1 MKKGYIVKG
10 DSAYISD
17 DEGLIERPAHPNID
31 KIVKH
36 QSILE
41 ILNALYKEKEQD
53 EQDRLDETEKYY
65 RKSLMI
71 PLLILS
77 LPILLLSPELLSMLV
92 TAIFPTIESSATIS
106 FYRDIYPG
114 YLVAYPAAVIAF
126 IYYWVKEHFS
136 EKVARQLGVSTSYL
150 DAQISETT
158 DTLEHL
164 EEDISAP
171 IDYEEGQ
178 IASLS
183 EFNDEYTESIKRR
196 ADLIEELVAIKDVLN
211 EARRERR
218 IDKLVEDGYTREEIQ
233 KCSIELDKI
242 ISLEPVKEQ

>member
-10 DSAYISD
+10 ENAYISD

-31 KIVKH
+31 KIIKH
-36 QSILE
+36 QNILE
-41 ILNALYKEKEQD
+41 ILNALYKEKKQD
-53 EQDRLDETEKYY
+53 KQDSLEESKVYY
-65 RKSLMI
+65 RKSFLM
-71 PLLILS
+71 PLLIL
-77 LPILLLSPELLSMLV
+77 LMPILIVSPELLSMLV
-92 TAIFPTIESSATIS
+92 TAIFPMIESSATIS
-106 FYRDIYPG
+106 FYHDIYPW
-114 YLVAYPAAVIAF
+114 YLLAYPAALIAF
-126 IYYWVKEHFS
+126 IYYYVKEHFS
-136 EKVARQLGVSTSYL
+136 EKVARQLGFLTDFL
-150 DAQISETT
+150 ADKISETEN
-158 DTLEHL
+158 TLEHL

-178 IASLS
+178 IESLS

-196 ADLIEELVAIKDVLN
+196 ADLIEELVAIRDVLN

-233 KCSIELDKI
+233 ECSTELDKI